1 MPTNNERATRKA
13 ILTAVGAS
21 TSAAQ
26 NEATYDKAL
35 AAALASNVNVKTKP
49 AVVALVALT
58 DSSGGTASNTIADVP
73 AAYTEATLANQIA
86 SLTAKVNAIIAAL
99 KA

>member
-1 MPTNNERATRKA
+1 MPTNNEREVRKA
-13 ILTAVGAS
+13 NLTAVGAS

-26 NEATYDKAL
+26 HERTYDKAM
-35 AAALASNVNVKTKP
+35 AAALATNVNVKTKP
-49 AVVALVALT
+49 AIVALVALT
-58 DSSGGTASNTIADVP
+58 DSSGGTPGNTIADVP
-73 AAYTEATLANQIA
+73 ASYTEATLANQLS